1 MFVDMF
7 SVIIANLKSEII
19 INSEYAYEAGK
30 ATIFQR
36 ERANK

>member
-1 MFVDMF
+1 MF

-19 INSEYAYEAGK
+19 INSEYPYEIGISP
-30 ATIFQR
+30 IFQS